1 LAKIA
6 GPNEIIP
13 SLYSPYTMPHPFL
26 RSLLAVSLLVSL
38 PALLPGQAGPAAKTT
53 PPVFDA
59 DSARLA
65 ELPWRSIGPAVTS
78 GRVVDFAVPEG
89 PESQIGRRLGELFY
103 VASASGG
110 VWKTTNGGTTWE
122 SIFDHQAS
130 ASIGDIAVAP
140 SNPDII
146 WVGTGEANNQ
156 RSSSWGDG
164 VYKSENGGKTWKN
177 MGLKRSEHIG
187 RVIVNPKNPEIVF
200 VAAAGPLWGAGGDR
214 GLFRTTD
221 GGRTWKNV
229 KKIDA
234 HTGFTDVIFD
244 PINADV
250 IYAAS
255 FQRERRPYT
264 YVGGGPGSGIWKSID
279 GGDTWTKLTEGL
291 PKVEVG
297 RIGLDVSRS
306 NPNIVYATIETRVT
320 GNGASQ
326 GNTEA
331 SIYRSDDRGGSW
343 QKMGTGFSYPWY
355 MGQIRVDPTNP
366 DRIYFMGVSL
376 QVSTDGGRTFHPTAS
391 AAHSDHHAM
400 WIDPTDPDHLIIGCD
415 GGVYI
420 SHDRGRTVDFVPN
433 LPISQYYAIATDMR
447 QPFYY
452 VYGGLQDNSSWGGP
466 SQTRNR
472 QGITNAD
479 WIRTTGGDG
488 FYAQIDPA
496 DPNTVYGESQGGDI
510 VRYDVRTGEQK
521 TIKPLPEFG
530 AKPYRWNWSS
540 PMLISPYD
548 HNTLYFGANYLFK
561 STNRGDAWIRLGP
574 DLTRQRNRDSLPVM
588 GKLWPRD
595 AIARHQGTADYG
607 NISAIDESSLKRGLL
622 YVGTDD
628 GVISISRD
636 GGATWSRITKF
647 PGIPD
652 ETYVSRIIASRFNE
666 ATVYATLDNHRN
678 DDFKPYVLRS
688 TDYGARWTSIVGNLP
703 ANGSVQVIRED
714 LAEPNLLFVG
724 TEFGVFFSTAQGN
737 SWTQLKYN
745 IPTVAVHDIVV
756 HPREHDLVIGTHGR
770 GIYIIDDI
778 TPLEKLG
785 EANRVGTYLFPV
797 KSATEYN
804 PNSSIPG
811 GIRGAGA
818 LGDREYSAP
827 NPSFGAII
835 TYFLRDSLP
844 KGGDATL
851 GIYDATGK
859 RVRELAA
866 SKKPGMHRVTW
877 DLRNAPPY
885 TIRRVANQVAE
896 SPFRQRDPS
905 GPFVLPGRYNARL
918 SVRGGSG
925 APTVQEVPIDV
936 RSDPLV
942 QMSDADYRALYDMRV
957 GTARLQGTVQAAV
970 RTAEQLKEQITDV
983 KTALKSNSAP
993 DSVSKQADAIDS
1005 ELSDI
1010 LKKLRGDP
1018 EASPVSD
1025 DKRVED
1031 PPIQERVNSV
1041 AEEIGNVSS
1050 PATDLQRA
1058 TLTLASSDLQREVGR
1073 INALLERRI
1082 PALNAGLD
1090 ASKIPWTI
1098 GRPVEFMK

>member
-1 LAKIA
+1 M
-6 GPNEIIP
+6 PRPFSRP
-13 SLYSPYTMPHPFL
+13 SLAIILF
-26 RSLLAVSLLVSL
+26 ASL
-38 PALLPGQAGPAAKTT
+38 PTVALTQATPNAKTT
-53 PPVFDA
+53 PVAFDA

-89 PESQIGRRLGELFY
+89 PKPQVGERLGEFFY

-122 SIFDHQAS
+122 PIFDHQAS

-140 SNPDII
+140 SNPDIV

-164 VYKSENGGKTWKN
+164 VYKSENGGKTWTN
-177 MGLKRSEHIG
+177 MGLKKSEHIG
-187 RVIVNPKNPEIVF
+187 RVIVHPTNPEIVF

-229 KKIDA
+229 KNIDT

-244 PINADV
+244 PSNPNV
-250 IYAAS
+250 IYATS

-264 YVGGGPGSGIWKSID
+264 YVGGGPGSGLWKSID
-279 GGDTWTKLTEGL
+279 GGDTWAKLTEGL
-291 PKVEVG
+291 PKVDVG
-297 RIGLDVSRS
+297 RIGLDVSKS
-306 NPNIVYATIETRVT
+306 SPNIVYATIETKVT
-320 GNGASQ
+320 GTGAAT

-331 SIYRSDDRGGSW
+331 SVYRSDDYGASW
-343 QKMGTGFSYPWY
+343 QKMGTGSSYPWY

-366 DRIYFMGVSL
+366 DRVYFMGVPL
-376 QVSTDGGRTFHPTAS
+376 QVSTDGGRTFRSTAG

-400 WIDPTDPDHLIIGCD
+400 WIDPTDPNHLIIGCD

-488 FYAQIDPA
+488 FYAQIDPV

-521 TIKPLPEFG
+521 TIKPLPDFG
-530 AKPYRWNWSS
+530 GKPYRWNWSS

-548 HNTLYFGANYLFK
+548 HNTIYFGANYLFK
-561 STNRGDAWIRLGP
+561 SINRGDAWTRLGS
-574 DLTRQRNRDSLPVM
+574 DLTRELKRDSLPVM
-588 GKLWPRD
+588 GKIWPRD

-607 NISAIDESSLKRGLL
+607 NISTIDESPMRQGLL

-628 GVISISRD
+628 GVISVSRD
-636 GGATWSRITKF
+636 GGATWNRITKF
-647 PGIPD
+647 PGVPD
-652 ETYVSRIIASRFNE
+652 QTYVSRLVASRFNE
-666 ATVYATLDNHRN
+666 GIVYATLDNHRN
-678 DDFKPYVLRS
+678 NDFKPYVLKS
-688 TDYGARWTSIVGNLP
+688 TDYGAHWSSISGNLP
-703 ANGSVQVIRED
+703 PNGSVQVIRED
-714 LAEPNLLFVG
+714 LVEPSLLFVG
-724 TEFGVFFSTAQGN
+724 TEFGVFYSAQPN

-756 HPREHDLVIGTHGR
+756 HPRERDLVIGTHGR

-778 TPLEKLG
+778 TPLEKLA
-785 EANRVGTYLFPV
+785 EANRIGTYLFPV
-797 KSATEYN
+797 KAATEYN
-804 PNSSIPG
+804 PNSSVPG
-811 GIRGAGA
+811 GVRGAGA

-827 NPSFGAII
+827 NPAFGAIV

-844 KGGDATL
+844 KDGDVTL
-851 GIYDATGK
+851 GIYDASGK
-859 RVRELAA
+859 RVRELTA
-866 SKKPGMHRVTW
+866 SKKRGMHRVTW

-885 TIRRVANQVAE
+885 TVRRPANQVGE
-896 SPFRQRDPS
+896 PQFRQRDPS
-905 GPFVLPGRYNARL
+905 GPFVLPGRYTARL
-918 SVRGGSG
+918 TVKGGSG
-925 APTVQEVPIDV
+925 APTVSETPIDV

-942 QMSDADYRALYDMRV
+942 PMNEGDYRGLYDMRV
-957 GTARLQGTVQAAV
+957 STGRLQATVQAAV
-970 RTAEQLKEQITDV
+970 RTAEQLKDQITDV
-983 KTALKSNSAP
+983 KTALKSNTAP
-993 DSVSKQADAIDS
+993 DTVSKQADAVEK
-1005 ELSDI
+1005 ELNDI

-1018 EASPVSD
+1018 EAEATSD

-1031 PPIQERVNSV
+1031 PSIQDRVNNV
-1041 AEEIGNVSS
+1041 AEEIGNVTSQ
-1050 PATDLQRA
+1050 PTELQRL
-1058 TLTLASSDLQREVGR
+1058 TLTLATSDLQREVGR
-1073 INALLERRI
+1073 INALLQRRI

-1090 ASKIPWTI
+1090 AAKIPWTI
-1098 GRPVEFMK
+1098 GRPVELMK

>member
-1 LAKIA
+1 MPQHLSRAVLATILFV
-6 GPNEIIP
+6 PLP
-13 SLYSPYTMPHPFL
+13 SIVWAQPPST
-26 RSLLAVSLLVSL
+26 
-38 PALLPGQAGPAAKTT
+38 KTT
-53 PPVFDA
+53 PVAFDA

-89 PESQIGRRLGELFY
+89 PKSQVGGRLGELFY

-140 SNPDII
+140 SNPQII

-164 VYKSENGGKTWKN
+164 VYKSENGGKTWTN
-177 MGLKRSEHIG
+177 MGLRRSEHIG
-187 RVIVNPKNPEIVF
+187 RVIVNPTNPEIVF

-214 GLFRTTD
+214 GLFRTID

-229 KKIDA
+229 KSIDT

-244 PINADV
+244 PSNHSV

-255 FQRERRPYT
+255 FQRERRPYS
-264 YVGGGPGSGIWKSID
+264 YVGGGPGSGLWKSSD
-279 GGDTWTKLTEGL
+279 GGDSWTRLTEGM
-291 PKVEVG
+291 PKGDVG

-306 NPNIVYATIETRVT
+306 NPNVVYATIETKVT
-320 GNGASQ
+320 GNGASS

-331 SIYRSDDRGGSW
+331 SVYRSDDYGESW
-343 QKMGTGFSYPWY
+343 QKMGTGSSYPWY
-355 MGQIRVDPTNP
+355 MGQLRVDPTDP
-366 DRIYFMGVSL
+366 DRVYFMGVQL
-376 QVSTDGGRTFHPTAS
+376 QVSTDGGRTFRNTAT

-433 LPISQYYAIATDMR
+433 LPIAQYYAIATDLR

-488 FYAQIDPA
+488 FYAQIDPV

-510 VRYDVRTGEQK
+510 VRFDVRTGEQK
-521 TIKPLPEFG
+521 TIKPLPDFG
-530 AKPYRWNWSS
+530 GKPYRWNWSS
-540 PMLISPYD
+540 PILISPYD
-548 HNTLYFGANYLFK
+548 HNTIYFGANYLFK
-561 STNRGDAWIRLGP
+561 SANRGDAWTRFGP
-574 DLTRQRNRDSLPVM
+574 DLTRQLNRDSLPVM
-588 GKLWPRD
+588 GKIWPRD
-595 AIARHQGTADYG
+595 AIARHQGTAEYG
-607 NISAIDESSLKRGLL
+607 NISTIDESPLRQGLL

-628 GVISISRD
+628 GVISVSRD
-636 GGATWSRITKF
+636 GGATWSKITKF
-647 PGIPD
+647 AGVP
-652 ETYVSRIIASRFNE
+652 EQTYVSRVVASRFSE
-666 ATVYATLDNHRN
+666 GTVYATLDNHRN
-678 DDFKPYVLRS
+678 NDFKPYVLRS
-688 TDYGARWTSIVGNLP
+688 SDYGGHWTSIAGNLP
-703 ANGSVQVIRED
+703 ANGSVQVVRED
-714 LAEPNLLFVG
+714 LAEPNLLFLG
-724 TEFGVFFSTAQGN
+724 TEFGAFYSATQGV

-745 IPTVAVHDIVV
+745 LPTVAVHDIVV

-785 EANRVGTYLFPV
+785 EANRAGTYLFPV

-804 PNSSIPG
+804 PNSSVPG
-811 GIRGAGA
+811 GARGAGA
-818 LGDREYSAP
+818 TGDREYSAP
-827 NPSFGAII
+827 NPAFGAII
-835 TYFLRDSLP
+835 TYFIRDSLP
-844 KGGDATL
+844 KDADVAL
-851 GIYDATGK
+851 GIYDANGN
-859 RVRELAA
+859 RVRELTAN
-866 SKKPGMHRVTW
+866 KKRGMHRVTW

-885 TIRRVANQVAE
+885 TVRRPVNAVGASQ
-896 SPFRQRDPS
+896 SRQADPS
-905 GPFVLPGRYNARL
+905 GPFVLPGRYTARL
-918 SVRGGSG
+918 MVKGGASG
-925 APTVQEVPIDV
+925 PFLSEVPVEV

-942 QMSDADYRALYDMRV
+942 PMNVADYRGLYDMRV
-957 GTARLQGTVQAAV
+957 STGRLQATVQAAV
-970 RTAEQLKEQITDV
+970 RTAEQLKEQMTDV
-983 KTALKSNSAP
+983 KAAIKSNPAP
-993 DSVSKQADAIDS
+993 DSVSRQAEAVDK

-1018 EASPVSD
+1018 EADASAD
-1025 DKRVED
+1025 DRKTEE
-1031 PPIQERVNSV
+1031 PSIQNRVNNV
-1041 AEEIGNVSS
+1041 AEQIGDVTSQ
-1050 PATDLQRA
+1050 PTDLQRS
-1058 TLTLASSDLQREVGR
+1058 TLALSTSDLQREVAR
-1073 INALLERRI
+1073 INALLQRGI
-1082 PALNAGLD
+1082 PALNASLD
-1090 ASKIPWTI
+1090 AAKIPWTI
-1098 GRPVEFMK
+1098 GRRVELMK